1 MSATDT
7 FRLLHVDDDPAVLD
21 LTSTFLDRELDWEV
35 TTLTETSPEA
45 ALSRVVDDADASDAG
60 ADVDCIISD
69 YDMPAMDGLA
79 FFEALRDHG
88 LTTPF
93 ILYTGKGSE
102 EIASRALN
110 AGVTGYFQKGG
121 PDQQR
126 RLANRVEK
134 ILDDRRTQAVADRYS
149 TVLEALGYPIY
160 VVGADGRFEFVNE
173 PFAELTGYDRETL
186 VGSLPSL
193 IKDDAA
199 VERAESELG
208 RILSADG
215 PDTSQFEVD
224 IIPKEGDPIRCRDHM
239 AALPYD
245 GECFEGS
252 VGILRNISTER
263 QRRRELDHRT
273 RAMDEAP
280 TGITM
285 TDPSRADNP
294 MIYVNDAFVE
304 MTGYDREA
312 ALDRNCR
319 FLQGPDTDSESVERL
334 NEAIEAGEPATV
346 TLKNYRKDGEPFWNR
361 VSIAPLRDD
370 DGEVAR
376 WVGFQE
382 DVTEYRRYRRRLE
395 QQNERLERFAGV
407 LSHDLRN
414 PLTVA
419 AGELEL
425 ARCATETGHEHLD
438 AVADAHDRIEALID
452 DLLTLARDTDG
463 DIEREPLSLST
474 MVTRCWSD
482 IETRDATLRVETERT
497 VHAESRRF
505 RRLLTNLLGNAVEH
519 GGDDVV
525 VTVGETDDGFYV
537 ADDGPG
543 IPESERDRIFQAG
556 YSTDED
562 GTGFGLEIVREFA
575 DVHGWTVEVSEGTD
589 GGARF
594 DVRGVDAT

>member
-7 FRLLHVDDDPAVLD
+7 FRLLHVDDDPAILD
-21 LTSTFLDRELDWEV
+21 LTSAFLDRELDWEV
-35 TTLTETSPEA
+35 TTLTEPKPEV
-45 ALSRVVDDADASDAG
+45 ALSRIVDDAEASDAG
-60 ADVDCIISD
+60 VNVDCIISD
-69 YDMPAMDGLA
+69 YDMPGMDGLA

-88 LTTPF
+88 ITTPF

-102 EIASRALN
+102 EIASQALN

-126 RLANRVEK
+126 RLANRVEQV
-134 ILDDRRTQAVADRYS
+134 LEDRRTQAVADRYS

-160 VVGADGRFEFVNE
+160 VVDDDGQFEFVNE
-173 PFAELTGYDRETL
+173 PLAELTGYDRETII
-186 VGSLPSL
+186 GSSPAL
-193 IKDDAA
+193 IKDEAA
-199 VERAESELG
+199 VEQAESELG
-208 RILSADG
+208 RILSSTG
-215 PDTSQFEVD
+215 PNTTQFEVD
-224 IIPKEGDPIRCRDHM
+224 IVPKEGEPIRCRDHM

-252 VGILRNISTER
+252 VGILRDISTER
-263 QRRRELDHRT
+263 QRRRELRYKT

-280 TGITM
+280 TGIAM

-304 MTGYDREA
+304 MTGYDREE

-319 FLQGPDTDSESVERL
+319 FLQGPETRTEAVERL
-334 NEAIEAGEPATV
+334 SDAIEAGESATV
-346 TLKNYRKDGEPFWNR
+346 TLRNYRKDGDPFWNR
-361 VSIAPLRDD
+361 VSVAPLHDD

-382 DVTEYRRYRRRLE
+382 DVTERRRYRRRLE
-395 QQNERLERFAGV
+395 RQNERLERFAGV

-425 ARCATETGHEHLD
+425 ARCATEDGHEHLD
-438 AVADAHDRIEALID
+438 AVADAHDRMEALID
-452 DLLTLARDTDG
+452 DLLTLVRDTEG
-463 DIEREPLSLST
+463 DIEWERLSLSE
-474 MVTRCWSD
+474 MVERCWAD
-482 IETRDATLRVETERT
+482 IETRSATLRVETDRT
-497 VHAESRRF
+497 VSAESRRF

-519 GGDDVV
+519 GGDEVV
-525 VTVGETDDGFYV
+525 VTVGETADGFYV

-543 IPESERDRIFQAG
+543 IPEDKRDDVFKAG
-556 YSTDED
+556 YSTNAD

-575 DVHGWTVEVSEGTD
+575 DIHDWTVDVTESKA

-594 DVRGVDAT
+594 DVQGVGGS